1 MMKLPDYDELPIREG
16 APAGSAWG
24 VFGDDD
30 ELGTLNLL
38 TPERVREAAGEVRT
52 GRCFSLDLPLNL
64 PDPPIVPRKPYRHAV
79 NGMPNYGDLLDDTI
93 DNLNT
98 QSSSQ
103 WDALAHFKHSA
114 FGLYNG
120 FPDREVAGRGG
131 SKLGIDRIA
140 RKVVAGRGVLLDV
153 GRYYESRNI
162 SFDYS
167 KALVVPLSDL
177 KAALAHQGT
186 ELSVGDILLI
196 RLGWLKYYLAADPEV
211 RRGYAT
217 KARLPGIETSIEV
230 VRWLWNAH
238 VAAVATD
245 TPALEAS
252 PKYGV
257 ERERET
263 LHAHLLVYFGMPIG
277 ELWDFEELSEAC
289 AADGRYTFFLSSVPM
304 KLPGGVGSPPN
315 AVAIK

>member
-1 MMKLPDYDELPIREG
+1 MKLPDYDQLPIRKG
-16 APAGSAWG
+16 APPGSAWG

-38 TPERVREAAGEVRT
+38 TPQRVREATAEVRS

-64 PDPPIVPRKPYRHAV
+64 PDPPIVPRTPYRHTV
-79 NGMPNYGDLLDDTI
+79 KGMPGYGDLLDDTI

-103 WDALAHFKHSA
+103 WDALAHFRHAS

-120 FPDREVAGRGG
+120 FPDHQVAGRGG

-153 GRYYESRNI
+153 GRYYERRNI
-162 SFDYS
+162 AFDYS
-167 KALVVPLSDL
+167 KALTVPLSDL
-177 KAALAHQGT
+177 QATLAEQRTEIKA
-186 ELSVGDILLI
+186 GDILLI
-196 RLGWLKYYLAADPEV
+196 RLGWLKYYLSADPEV
-211 RRGYAT
+211 RRGYGL
-217 KARLPGIETSIEV
+217 KARLPGIETSVDV

-245 TPALEAS
+245 TPALEAA
-252 PKYGV
+252 PKHGA
-257 ERERET
+257 ERDQET
-263 LHAHLLVYFGMPIG
+263 LHAHLLVYLGMPIG
-277 ELWDFEELSEAC
+277 ELWDMEELSEAC
-289 AADGRYTFFLSSVPM
+289 AADGQYTFFLCSVPL

>member
-1 MMKLPDYDELPIREG
+1 MKLPDYDQLPIRPD
-16 APAGSAWG
+16 APPGSAWG

-38 TPERVREAAGEVRT
+38 TPDRVRDALCEVRT

-64 PDPPIVPRKPYRHAV
+64 PDPPIVPRTPYRHRV
-79 NGMPNYGDLLDDTI
+79 SGMPGYGDLLDDTI

-103 WDALAHFKHSA
+103 WDALAHFRHPS
-114 FGLYNG
+114 FGLYNAV
-120 FPDREVAGRGG
+120 PDTQAAGRGG
-131 SKLGIDRIA
+131 RKLGIDRIA

-153 GRYYESRNI
+153 GRYYERHQVA
-162 SFDYS
+162 FDYS
-167 KALVVPLSDL
+167 TASVVPLTDL
-177 KAALAHQGT
+177 KAALAQQHT
-186 ELSVGDILLI
+186 ELKIGDILLI
-196 RLGWLKYYLAADPEV
+196 RLGWLNYYLSADAATRRAYGV
-211 RRGYAT
+211 R
-217 KARLPGIETSIEV
+217 ARLPGIETSVEV

-245 TPALEAS
+245 TPALEAA
-252 PKYGV
+252 PKRGA

-263 LHAHLLVYFGMPIG
+263 LHAHLLVYLGMPIG
-277 ELWDFEELSEAC
+277 ELWDMEELAAAC
-289 AADGRYTFFLSSVPM
+289 AQDGRYSFFLCSVPL

-315 AVAIK
+315 AAAIK

>member
-1 MMKLPDYDELPIREG
+1 MKLPDYDQLPIRKD

-38 TPERVREAAGEVRT
+38 TPERVREAAAEVRT

-64 PDPPIVPRKPYRHAV
+64 PDPPIVPRTPYRHKV
-79 NGMPNYGDLLDDTI
+79 SGMPGYGDLLDDTI

-103 WDALAHFKHSA
+103 WDALAHFKHA
-114 FGLYNG
+114 TFGLYNG
-120 FPDREVAGRGG
+120 TPDHQAAGRGG
-131 SKLGIDRIA
+131 SKLGIDRMA

-153 GRYYESRNI
+153 GRYYERHNVT
-162 SFDYS
+162 FDYS
-167 KALVVPLSDL
+167 KASVVPLSDL
-177 KAALAHQGT
+177 RATLAEQRT
-186 ELSVGDILLI
+186 ELMTGDILLI
-196 RLGWLKYYLAADPEV
+196 RLGWLKYYLSADAEV
-211 RRGYAT
+211 RRGYGV
-217 KARLPGIETSIEV
+217 KARLPGIETSVDV

-245 TPALEAS
+245 TPALEAA
-252 PKYGV
+252 PKYGA

-263 LHAHLLVYFGMPIG
+263 LHAHLLVYLGMPIG
-277 ELWDFEELSEAC
+277 ELWDMEELSAAC
-289 AADGRYTFFLSSVPM
+289 ASDGRYTFFLCSVPL

-315 AVAIK
+315 AVAII